1 VLSADEREM
10 GTLLIDIGGGTSDLM
25 LYQDGSPFYTNVVPL
40 GGTQVTSDISIL
52 LRTPFESA
60 ERLKITA
67 GCCYPGLIED
77 FDAPALLPGLGLRI
91 PVEIDRRQLCSY
103 IQPRMSEIFTMIK
116 EKVERE
122 AQVRSWQA
130 LGGGVVLTG
139 GGAMLSGAVELAQ
152 EIFGTTARVGI
163 PYGLGGVIQEY
174 QKPDLS
180 TAVGL
185 IRHAAAN
192 LGGDALELPGKEKR
206 PRKSMDGLRNLFRN
220 FFE

>member
-1 VLSADEREM
+1 M

-60 ERLKITA
+60 ERLKIMA
-67 GCCYPGLIED
+67 GCFFPGLIED
-77 FDAPALLPGLGLRI
+77 FDAPALLPGLGLRT
-91 PVEIDRRQLCSY
+91 PVEVDRKQLCSF

-116 EKVERE
+116 QKVEHE

-139 GGAMLSGAVELAQ
+139 GGALLNGAVELAQ
-152 EIFGTTARVGI
+152 EIFGTSARIGI
-163 PYGLGGVIQEY
+163 PYGLGGCIQEY
-174 QKPDLS
+174 QKPDLA

-185 IRHAAAN
+185 IRHAAAAMVSESID
-192 LGGDALELPGKEKR
+192 GPRPEKKHK
-206 PRKSMDGLRNLFRN
+206 KSMDGLRNLFRN